1 MQTKKTVKLLKAD
14 STQFRKQ
21 LHEKFP
27 DIPKTKIC
35 FSYKLKKKGNS
46 YEEYVVETDDTD
58 DSLEDFYTMTSNM
71 SEVQVFSGKK
81 VSELT
86 DDEELILSKAYV
98 LSKSVPRQSG
108 RNRWRER
115 AGFAPNMLSEE
126 PQCLNA

>member
-1 MQTKKTVKLLKAD
+1 M
-14 STQFRKQ
+14 
-21 LHEKFP
+21 
-27 DIPKTKIC
+27 
-35 FSYKLKKKGNS
+35 
-46 YEEYVVETDDTD
+46 VETDDTD

-86 DDEELILSKAYV
+86 DDEDLILSKAYV

-115 AGFAPNMLSEE
+115 AGFAPNILSEE